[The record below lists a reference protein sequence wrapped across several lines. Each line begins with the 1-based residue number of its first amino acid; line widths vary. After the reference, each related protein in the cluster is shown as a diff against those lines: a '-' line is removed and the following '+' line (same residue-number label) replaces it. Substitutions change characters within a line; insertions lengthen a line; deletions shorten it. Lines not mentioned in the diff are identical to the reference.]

1 MTSVQAEIMR
11 LRAEVARL
19 QAERDQH
26 RNTSREQTRQWEQ
39 TDRPRL
45 LNMMFLPENQEDVR
59 NETLSRILDKI
70 QRDILD
76 NHGNTGTGNSG
87 TGTTQQSGSGLVA
100 PISRS
105 TLTIPGYGERYNPED
120 FLVDSNLNELHER
133 KMDIMSRNLDET
145 FNRPI
150 SEIIKDFRTLLE

>member
-19 QAERDQH
+19 QVERDQH

-70 QRDILD
+70 QQDILD
-76 NHGNTGTGNSG
+76 NHENQKVLTVVL
-87 TGTTQQSGSGLVA
+87 GSQN
-100 PISRS
+100 RE
-105 TLTIPGYGERYNPED
+105 TDT
-120 FLVDSNLNELHER
+120 R
-133 KMDIMSRNLDET
+133 KLLDWL
-145 FNRPI
+145 FAVY
-150 SEIIKDFRTLLE
+150 KW